1 VPAVIALRIVVTA
14 IWLLMGTEPGK
25 AVGIGIAVLIIAC
38 PCALGLA
45 TCTALMVGI
54 GRGGQLGILIKG
66 QDALEASGIIDT
78 VVFDKTG
85 TLTTGQMR
93 VSHITPLGTATDDD
107 VLRIAGALEAASEHP
122 IGRAIVTHARTLN
135 AALPEVAD
143 FQALTGMGASGVID
157 GQSCIIGNRRLL
169 QEQSIVIDD
178 RAEAAIREAF
188 SSGAAAITLVVDGEA
203 VAVMAVTDTLKPSAE
218 SAVTALKALGL
229 HSVLLTG
236 DSRRVAESVGRQV
249 GVDRVVAEVLPGDK
263 VRVIDELK
271 ASGRRVAMVGDGIN
285 DSAALATADL
295 GMAMVQGT
303 DIAMKAA
310 DIILVRDDLR
320 VVVDAVLLSR
330 KTLRTIRG
338 NLAWAFGYNIA
349 AIPIAALGL
358 LNPLIAAA
366 AMALS
371 SVLVISNS
379 LRLRSFGAP
388 RR

>member
-1 VPAVIALRIVVTA
+1 
-14 IWLLMGTEPGK
+14 
-25 AVGIGIAVLIIAC
+25 
-38 PCALGLA
+38 
-45 TCTALMVGI
+45 
-54 GRGGQLGILIKG
+54 
-66 QDALEASGIIDT
+66 
-78 VVFDKTG
+78 
-85 TLTTGQMR
+85 
-93 VSHITPLGTATDDD
+93 
-107 VLRIAGALEAASEHP
+107 
-122 IGRAIVTHARTLN
+122 
-135 AALPEVAD
+135 
-143 FQALTGMGASGVID
+143 
-157 GQSCIIGNRRLL
+157 
-169 QEQSIVIDD
+169 
-178 RAEAAIREAF
+178 
-188 SSGAAAITLVVDGEA
+188 
-203 VAVMAVTDTLKPSAE
+203 MAVTDTLKPSAE

>member
-1 VPAVIALRIVVTA
+1 VVTA

-45 TCTALMVGI
+45 TPTALMVGI

-93 VSHITPLGTATDDD
+93 VSHITPLGTATADD
-107 VLRIAGALEAASEHP
+107 VLRIAGALEAGSEHP

-135 AALPEVAD
+135 AELPEVAD
-143 FQALTGMGASGVID
+143 FQALTGMGASGAVD
-157 GQSCIIGNRRLL
+157 GRSCIIGNRRLL